1 MRTSLVR
8 LIAGTAAGLA
18 AVLAV
23 AGPANAATH
32 HPAAKTPTTLSI
44 AESKTTISPGQS
56 DRISGTLLTGTKPV
70 AGKVVYLYDYNTAA
84 KKWVSVAG
92 EYTSSA
98 GRVAF
103 IVTPKH
109 TIEYELVFHGTS
121 TLAASH
127 SGGATV
133 LVARSTT
140 TLSAQEAAG
149 VIQPGQSDVI
159 SGVLLVGATPA
170 ANESVRLYR
179 YSTSAHKWYLKAVG
193 LTGSAGTVAF
203 TVSPGST
210 AYFQLVFDGS
220 PTKSGSHSGVVTVV
234 VTKLPTTLS
243 IQEAATT
250 ISSGHADVISGQ
262 LLTGPTPA
270 GTQDVS
276 LDRYSSSDK
285 KWIPVQVAVTGSDG
299 KVAFTVEPH
308 ATTDFELVFHG
319 TANLYSSNSSTA
331 VVTVIN

>member
-1 MRTSLVR
+1 MRVKLVR

-18 AVLAV
+18 AVLMV
-23 AGPANAATH
+23 AGPANAAT

-44 AESKTTISPGQS
+44 TESRTTISPGES
-56 DRISGTLLTGTKPV
+56 DRIGGGLLTGTKPV
-70 AGKVVYLYDYNTAA
+70 AGKVVYLYDYSTSA
-84 KKWVSVAG
+84 KKWESVAG

-103 IVTPKH
+103 IVTPRH
-109 TIEYELVFHGTS
+109 TTNYELVFHGTS

-140 TLSAQEAAG
+140 TLSAQEAAA
-149 VIQPGQSDVI
+149 VIQPGQQEVI
-159 SGVLLVGATPA
+159 SGVLLNGTTPA
-170 ANESVRLYR
+170 ANEAVRLYR
-179 YSTSAHKWYLKAVG
+179 YSTSAHKWYLKAVA

-220 PTKSGSHSGVVTVV
+220 ATKAGSHSGVVTVV

-243 IQEAATT
+243 IQEASAA
-250 ISSGHADVISGQ
+250 ISSGHEDVISGQ
-262 LLTGPTPA
+262 LLTGPAPV
-270 GTQDVS
+270 GQQDVS
-276 LDRYSSSDK
+276 LYRYSSSDK
-285 KWIPVQVAVTGSDG
+285 KWLPLQVAASGSDG

-308 ATTDFELVFHG
+308 ATTDYELVFGG
-319 TANLYSSNSSTA
+319 TASLYSSDSGTA